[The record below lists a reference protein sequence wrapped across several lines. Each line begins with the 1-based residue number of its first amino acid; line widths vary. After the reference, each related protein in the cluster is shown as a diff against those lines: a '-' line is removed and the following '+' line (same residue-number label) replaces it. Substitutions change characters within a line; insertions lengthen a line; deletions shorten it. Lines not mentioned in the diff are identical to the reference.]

1 MDRELLDLIAD
12 YVEARAA
19 KRDAPGLFDPEL
31 SPDPD
36 KIADEVAKRAQT
48 FVR

>member
-12 YVEARAA
+12 YVEARAL
-19 KRDAPGLFDPEL
+19 KRDWPNQFEPPL

-36 KIADEVAKRAQT
+36 EIAARIQAKAQ
-48 FVR
+48 RL